1 MGGVGMTVY
10 QVKAKERIKKS
21 LRKFKPI
28 AAKQRS
34 DAVNESDTRLLVNAI
49 LSEALGWDPFAN
61 LTGEHMIKGQYCDI
75 EIKQASGPFAIIE
88 VKAAAMP
95 LSPKHLYQAVGYAAS
110 EGIDWVVLTNGGDW
124 QVYRVVFAKPVNQ
137 DLVFEVS
144 LLDEETAPAKKTD
157 LLYLISAE
165 AQRSGELD
173 AYYEKKAAL
182 CGANI
187 AKALLGQKMLNT
199 LRLEMRRLH
208 GHNVSPQELA
218 TMLVSEVFRPD
229 VQGDETA
236 QLILKAAAQKR
247 KAANGPGKSDHP
259 SQAALQP
266 EYHLSKADGE
276 LRGIAQELFSL
287 HGRPWPDVSVK
298 PMKSCIAFRTTR
310 NFCCLDVYGKHLFL
324 ALDIDPVL
332 GEGCEF
338 ARDVRG
344 VGHQGTGDLQL
355 RVQGPEQLEKAK
367 ELALLAYRMSLNA

>member
-1 MGGVGMTVY
+1 MAVY
-10 QVKAKERIKKS
+10 QDKAKERIKKS

-28 AAKQRS
+28 AAKQRT
-34 DAVNESDTRLLVNAI
+34 DTVNESDTRLLVSAV
-49 LSEALGWDPFAN
+49 LSEALGWDPFTN

-75 EIKQASGPFAIIE
+75 EIKQASGPFAIVE
-88 VKAAAMP
+88 VKAAAIP

-110 EGIDWVVLTNGGDW
+110 EGIDWVVLTNGSDW

-137 DLVFEVS
+137 DLVFEAS
-144 LLDEETAPAKKTD
+144 LLDEETPPARKAE
-157 LLYLISAE
+157 LLYLLSAE

-182 CGANI
+182 CGTNI

-247 KAANGPGKSDHP
+247 KAANGSGKSGHSP
-259 SQAALQP
+259 QAVPQP
-266 EYHLSKADGE
+266 EYHLSKAQGE
-276 LRGIAQELFSL
+276 LRGIADELFAYVAGLGS
-287 HGRPWPDVSVK
+287 DVTVK

-310 NFCCLDVYGKHLFL
+310 NFCCLDIYGKHLFL
-324 ALDIDPVL
+324 ALDIDPAL
-332 GEGCEF
+332 GDGCEF

-355 RVQGPEQLEKAK
+355 RVQGPEQLEAAK
-367 ELALLAYRMSLNA
+367 QLALLAYQTSLDA